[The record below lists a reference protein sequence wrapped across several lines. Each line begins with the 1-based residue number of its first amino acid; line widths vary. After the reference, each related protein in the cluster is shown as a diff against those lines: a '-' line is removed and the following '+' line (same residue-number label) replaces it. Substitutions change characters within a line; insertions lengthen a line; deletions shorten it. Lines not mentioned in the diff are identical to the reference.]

1 MLLQRQRMG
10 SDGSFTCH
18 GLGSII
24 VWHVGYAQA
33 RKLETELD
41 SKLAAYGKL
50 AAGYDSS
57 YAAKGESGLAAEQ
70 ARSQLPYCLC
80 TTPISPFVP
89 LLHRALL

>member
-1 MLLQRQRMG
+1 MQWSAALAAAVNG
-10 SDGSFTCH
+10 VVDV
-18 GLGSII
+18 LGHRPLMRCNTR
-24 VWHVGYAQA
+24 VCDQWQA

-70 ARSQLPYCLC
+70 VRLC
-80 TTPISPFVP
+80 SSW
-89 LLHRALL
+89 RR